1 MINTL
6 WNIST
11 ELKNGQMS
19 RKNYIRQLKTK
30 LSIPFLNILWDE
42 GFILGYKIDNLDS
55 NLLKI
60 FLKYKDGYPSINSI
74 KFIFRPNR
82 HIYYSVSQLWNFDSK
97 KSLIILTTTKGL
109 MTVQECKKN
118 QIGGKPLFIIR

>member
-11 ELKNGQMS
+11 NIINGQIS
-19 RKNYIRQLKTK
+19 RKNCIRQRKTK
-30 LSIPFLNILWDE
+30 LVIPFLNILWDE
-42 GFILGYKIDNLDS
+42 GFLLGYKIDNLDS

-60 FLKYKDGYPSINSI
+60 FLKYKDGYPCITSI
-74 KFIFRPNR
+74 KCISRPNR
-82 HIYYSVSQLWNFDSK
+82 HVYYSLPQLWNLDSK
-97 KSLIILTTTKGL
+97 KGLIILTTSKGL
-109 MTVQECKKN
+109 MTSQECKKN

>member
-1 MINTL
+1 MNTL

-11 ELKNGQMS
+11 ELKNGQIS
-19 RKNYIRQLKTK
+19 QKNYIRQLKTK

-55 NLLKI
+55 KLLKI
-60 FLKYKDGYPSINSI
+60 FLKYKDGYPGINSI
-74 KFIFRPNR
+74 KFICRPNR

-97 KSLIILTTTKGL
+97 KSIIILTTSKGL

-118 QIGGKPLFIIR
+118 QIGGKPLFVIK